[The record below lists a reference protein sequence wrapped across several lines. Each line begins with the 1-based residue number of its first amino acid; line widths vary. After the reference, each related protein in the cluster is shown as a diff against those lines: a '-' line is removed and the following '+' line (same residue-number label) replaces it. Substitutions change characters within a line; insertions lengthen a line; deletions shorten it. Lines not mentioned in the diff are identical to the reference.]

1 MFFKVALQ
9 GKNHFWRYLVVFVSA
24 FLAANTIGAIPLG
37 IVMVIAISKNPDVIS
52 GDASNIMDFSL
63 YGIDPNVGLIL
74 IVFSFVVGLI
84 TTLLLIKPLH
94 GRSYKTLFNGVSVI
108 RWRRIFSG
116 FALWFAIM
124 AVYLGVSVLLDPS
137 NFVLNNTSPS
147 LIILVL
153 VSLLLLPFQTT
164 FEEVLFRG
172 YLMQGIGVWT
182 RSRIIPWLVTS
193 LLFGLMHS
201 FNPEIKE
208 YGFWLMMP
216 QYLIFGLAFGII
228 TIMDE
233 GIELAMGAHA
243 ANNIF
248 LSIFVT
254 QRAAALQTDA
264 LLEQQEI
271 FPLTDLVSITVVSV
285 LFVIFLRYLYRWD
298 WKGQLKY
305 KTDDQVQ

>member
-37 IVMVIAISKNPDVIS
+37 IVMVIAIAKNPDVMS
-52 GDASNIMDFSL
+52 GEVSNIMDFSL
-63 YGIDPNVGLIL
+63 YGIDPNVGLVL
-74 IVFSFVVGLI
+74 IVFSFVVGLV

-94 GRSYKTLFNGVSVI
+94 GRSYKTVFNGFSDI
-108 RWRRIFSG
+108 RWRKVFSG

-124 AVYLGVSVLLDPS
+124 AVYLGVSVILDPS

-147 LIILVL
+147 LIILIL

-172 YLMQGIGVWT
+172 YLMQGIGV
-182 RSRIIPWLVTS
+182 WLVTS

-228 TIMDE
+228 TLMDE

-254 QRAAALQTDA
+254 QRAAAIQTDA
-264 LLEQQEI
+264 LLEQQEM
-271 FPLTDLVSITVVSV
+271 FPLTDLVSIAAISV
-285 LFVIFLRYLYRWD
+285 LFVIFLRYLYKWD

-305 KTDDQVQ
+305 KTYDQVQ